1 MAVNSKRGI
10 LGIGEYET
18 DSGANPIGDRLMNP
32 RLKAEIAGDV
42 AKLRGAP
49 APAATST
56 STAGTSPTD
65 TGVGFAIIDGKRI
78 NYGDIGTSRDPLKN
92 SGGFVMA
99 NRVQGIGDTQT
110 DPAIGA
116 MDREIKRIQGV
127 QDEANL
133 SGIGYMRP
141 KAARKAIALRQN
153 QQQISQQGEIAAN
166 DLALRRELG
175 LGKQRLDQGQQ
186 DETARHNKAMEG
198 LKKSEIEKTGVD
210 VKDTDMIRNMNYLVQ
225 SGVATDAKDAH
236 AILNGK
242 KGGRDD
248 FVSRVVQARIK
259 SYHDNQLLNK
269 DPLDMN
275 QVINEANQAA
285 DKLFPNSRQ
294 GQSVPAAPQPSAP
307 APTTQQATAP
317 AISPTSAAPSAFD
330 PYVFRPVSQ
339 GLNDGPYTKNL
350 RELGIKAKR
359 PNIETFFNSK

>member
-1 MAVNSKRGI
+1 
-10 LGIGEYET
+10 
-18 DSGANPIGDRLMNP
+18 
-32 RLKAEIAGDV
+32 
-42 AKLRGAP
+42 
-49 APAATST
+49 
-56 STAGTSPTD
+56 
-65 TGVGFAIIDGKRI
+65 
-78 NYGDIGTSRDPLKN
+78 
-92 SGGFVMA
+92 MA
-99 NRVQGIGDTQT
+99 NRVQGIGDTQA

-133 SGIGYMRP
+133 SGIGYMRS

-186 DETARHNKAMEG
+186 GETARHNQAMEG

-236 AILNGK
+236 AVLNGK

-330 PYVFRPVSQ
+330 PYVFRPESQ

-359 PNIETFFNSK
+359 PNIGTFFNSK

>member
-1 MAVNSKRGI
+1 MAIDKKR
-10 LGIGEYET
+10 
-18 DSGANPIGDRLMNP
+18 
-32 RLKAEIAGDV
+32 AGVIDDV
-42 AKLRGAP
+42 SL
-49 APAATST
+49 PAAKGSGY
-56 STAGTSPTD
+56 AM
-65 TGVGFAIIDGKRI
+65 VDGKRI
-78 NYGDIGTSRDPLKN
+78 NYGDIGSNRDPLNK
-92 SGGFVMA
+92 SGGYVMPNPA
-99 NRVQGIGDTQT
+99 AGGLSASPA
-110 DPAIGA
+110 DPNIALA
-116 MDREIKRIQGV
+116 DEQYQYEVARAQRV
-127 QDEANL
+127 QDEATPAPTTIADLVTQGFTSKLN
-133 SGIGYMRP
+133 SR
-141 KAARKAIALRQN
+141 KAAITAHNARLALDRQRLY
-153 QQQISQQGEIAAN
+153 QQAQDSTN
-166 DLALRRELG
+166 DFGLRRELG
-175 LGKQRLDQGQQ
+175 LSKLRLDQGQQ

-236 AILNGK
+236 AILSGK

-339 GLNDGPYTKNL
+339 GLNDGSYTKNL

>member
-1 MAVNSKRGI
+1 MAIDKKRAGVIDVSLPAAKGI
-10 LGIGEYET
+10 AA
-18 DSGANPIGDRLMNP
+18 DSGYAL
-32 RLKAEIAGDV
+32 V
-42 AKLRGAP
+42 
-49 APAATST
+49 
-56 STAGTSPTD
+56 
-65 TGVGFAIIDGKRI
+65 DGKRI
-78 NYGDIGTSRDPLKN
+78 NYGDIGSNRDPLNK
-92 SGGFVMA
+92 SGGYVMTNPA
-99 NRVQGIGDTQT
+99 AGGLSASPA
-110 DPAIGA
+110 DPNIALA
-116 MDREIKRIQGV
+116 DEQYQNEVARAQRV
-127 QDEANL
+127 QDEATPAPTTIADLVTQGFTSKLN
-133 SGIGYMRP
+133 SR
-141 KAARKAIALRQN
+141 KAAITAHNARLALDRQRLD
-153 QQQISQQGEIAAN
+153 QQAQDSTN
-166 DLALRRELG
+166 DFGLRRELG
-175 LGKQRLDQGQQ
+175 LSKLRLDQGQQ

-317 AISPTSAAPSAFD
+317 AISPTSAVPSAFD
-330 PYVFRPVSQ
+330 PYVFRPESQ

-359 PNIETFFNSK
+359 PNIGTFFNSK